1 MPPTWLGYADPPT
14 AEECRRAQKRDFYRL
29 NVFSE
34 CKKARRR
41 AERKKNSLSSEEEE
55 AQRLHRERRW
65 ETDARYRAAHHELLR
80 LKAIQYRHAKK
91 QHNEIVEDEAKF
103 QQLMSQD
110 FEAVVGFGV
119 DGELCPN

>member
-1 MPPTWLGYADPPT
+1 MNDYHSSREHVFLQPAGCLKPTPSLMPPTWLGYADPPT

-34 CKKARRR
+34 CEKARRR

-55 AQRLHRERRW
+55 AQRLHREHRR
-65 ETDARYRAAHHELLR
+65 ETDAHYRAAHRELLR

-91 QHNEIVEDEAKF
+91 
-103 QQLMSQD
+103 
-110 FEAVVGFGV
+110 
-119 DGELCPN
+119 